1 MRLFKG
7 LIDVFVILLSIF
19 IMILLIAVLV
29 LGSLEILHWISF
41 GEFFH
46 FFQPDV
52 KELYIMQKGAF

>member
-1 MRLFKG
+1 MQLFKAF
-7 LIDVFVILLSIF
+7 INICVILASIF
-19 IMILLIAVLV
+19 IMTLLITVLV

-52 KELYIMQKGAF
+52 IESYIMQKGAF